1 VNVSP
6 VATPPIAWPSGW
18 DDVEVVDSVLVD
30 VVPVVAPPRIAPP
43 PGGVVYDRAGR
54 MTPAEPCGRLVSV
67 LA

>member
-1 VNVSP
+1 
-6 VATPPIAWPSGW
+6 
-18 DDVEVVDSVLVD
+18 VEVVDSVLVD